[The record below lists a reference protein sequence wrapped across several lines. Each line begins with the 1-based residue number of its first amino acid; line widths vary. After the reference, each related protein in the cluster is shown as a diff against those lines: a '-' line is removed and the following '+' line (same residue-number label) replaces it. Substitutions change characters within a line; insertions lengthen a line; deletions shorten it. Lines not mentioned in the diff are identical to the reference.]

1 MARPDCLYC
10 LGPLFETV
18 ISPSRNPLRIGRKH
32 RFPWAPPSM
41 ACRLSARGHQLISRW
56 LGPHGAAAPRR
67 HFLFFRAALRRPVQ
81 LLAELLLF
89 PVAHFSAKLRLYLLG
104 HPPHGRFGRFR
115 FRGSFGDLNFLS
127 ILLGCWIYVS
137 RGSGGLPPHQPQY
150 GSSGL
155 CCLSAG
161 CPLGRRHLRG
171 SRPGSH
177 RGRGSSSAASSCIR
191 SPWQPA

>member
-10 LGPLFETV
+10 LGRCSKRSSLPLAIPCASVGNIVFHGRLRPWRV
-18 ISPSRNPLRIGRKH
+18 GSPLVATSSYLAGSDHMEQRRHADIFFSSGP
-32 RFPWAPPSM
+32 
-41 ACRLSARGHQLISRW
+41 LSAGPCNCWPSCYFSLWLI
-56 LGPHGAAAPRR
+56 
-67 HFLFFRAALRRPVQ
+67 
-81 LLAELLLF
+81 
-89 PVAHFSAKLRLYLLG
+89 FSARLRLYLLG

-115 FRGSFGDLNFLS
+115 FRGSLGDLNFLS